1 VNASWCGPHGLET
14 CEVSVMVPL
23 RLFLADDHEIVRF
36 GLRSLLESQFGW
48 SVVGEAGDGKEA
60 VEKILL
66 LEPDVALL
74 DISMPRMN
82 GLDAAR
88 EILARGSRIKI
99 LILSVHDS
107 QDVIQQVLDSGA
119 KGYVLK
125 SDAMRDLIAA
135 VDAVRSNKTF
145 FTPKIAQAVFDRH
158 MKRMSDHAKNRP
170 TLVRKKHAGP

>member
-1 VNASWCGPHGLET
+1 
-14 CEVSVMVPL
+14 MVPL

-36 GLRSLLESQFGW
+36 GLRNLLESQFGW
-48 SVVGEAGDGKEA
+48 SVVGEAADGKEA
-60 VEKILL
+60 VQKVFL
-66 LEPDVALL
+66 LEPDVTLL

-82 GLDAAR
+82 GLEAAR
-88 EILARGSRIKI
+88 QILGHGCRTKI

-107 QDVIQQVLDSGA
+107 QDVIEQVLDSGA

-145 FTPKIAQAVFDRH
+145 FTPKIAEVVLERH
-158 MKRMSDHAKNRP
+158 MKRMSDHAKQRP
-170 TLVRKKHAGP
+170 TLVRKKQA

>member
-1 VNASWCGPHGLET
+1 
-14 CEVSVMVPL
+14 MVPL

-36 GLRSLLESQFGW
+36 GLRNLLESQFGW

-60 VEKILL
+60 VEKVFL
-66 LEPDVALL
+66 LEPDIALL

-88 EILARGSRIKI
+88 EIMERGGRTKI

-119 KGYVLK
+119 RGYVLK

-145 FTPKIAQAVFDRH
+145 FTHKIAQAVFDRQI
-158 MKRMSDHAKNRP
+158 KRMSEHAKNRP
-170 TLVRKKHAGP
+170 TLVRKKHLGT

>member
-1 VNASWCGPHGLET
+1 
-14 CEVSVMVPL
+14 MVPL

-36 GLRSLLESQFGW
+36 GLRNLLESQFGW

-60 VEKILL
+60 VEKVFL
-66 LEPDVALL
+66 LEPDIALL
-74 DISMPRMN
+74 DISMPGMN

-88 EILARGSRIKI
+88 QILGRGGRTKI

-119 KGYVLK
+119 RGYVLK

-145 FTPKIAQAVFDRH
+145 FTHKIAQAVFDRQI
-158 MKRMSDHAKNRP
+158 KRMSEHAKNRP
-170 TLVRKKHAGP
+170 TLVRKKRVGT

>member
-1 VNASWCGPHGLET
+1 
-14 CEVSVMVPL
+14 MVPL

-36 GLRSLLESQFGW
+36 GLRNLLESQFGW

-60 VEKILL
+60 VQKIVL
-66 LEPDVALL
+66 LEPDVAVL
-74 DISMPRMN
+74 DISMPGMN

-88 EILARGSRIKI
+88 ELLSHGCRTKI

-107 QDVIQQVLDSGA
+107 EDVIHQVLDSGA

-145 FTPKIAQAVFDRH
+145 FTPKIAQAVIDRQI
-158 MKRMSDHAKNRP
+158 KRISDHAKNRP
-170 TLVRKKHAGP
+170 TLVRKKHVGT

>member
-1 VNASWCGPHGLET
+1 
-14 CEVSVMVPL
+14 MVPL

-36 GLRSLLESQFGW
+36 GLRNLLESQFGW

-60 VEKILL
+60 VEKVLM

-74 DISMPRMN
+74 DISMPVLN
-82 GLDAAR
+82 GLEAAR
-88 EILARGSRIKI
+88 EIIGGGCRTRIVM
-99 LILSVHDS
+99 LSVHDS
-107 QDVIQQVLDSGA
+107 EDVIEQVLDSGA

-145 FTPKIAQAVFDRH
+145 FTHKIAQAVLERH
-158 MKRMSDHAKNRP
+158 LGRISDQAKHRP
-170 TLVRKKHAGP
+170 TLVKRKRAGK

>member
-1 VNASWCGPHGLET
+1 
-14 CEVSVMVPL
+14 MVAL

-36 GLRSLLESQFGW
+36 GLRNLLESQFGW
-48 SVVGEAGDGKEA
+48 SVVGEAGDGEEA

-74 DISMPRMN
+74 DISMPNMN
-82 GLDAAR
+82 GLEASR
-88 EILARGSRIKI
+88 QILGRGCRTKI

-145 FTPKIAQAVFDRH
+145 FTHKIAQAVFDRQ
-158 MKRMSDHAKNRP
+158 MKRMSDSAKQRP

>member
-1 VNASWCGPHGLET
+1 
-14 CEVSVMVPL
+14 MVPL

-36 GLRSLLESQFGW
+36 GLKNLLESQFGW

-60 VEKILL
+60 VEKVFL
-66 LEPDVALL
+66 LEPDITLL
-74 DISMPRMN
+74 DISMPSMN
-82 GLDAAR
+82 GLEVAR
-88 EILARGSRIKI
+88 EILGRGCRTKI

-145 FTPKIAQAVFDRH
+145 FTPKIAQAVLDRH
-158 MKRMSDHAKNRP
+158 MKRIGDQAKHRP
-170 TLVRKKHAGP
+170 TLVRKKHA

>member
-1 VNASWCGPHGLET
+1 MGA
-14 CEVSVMVPL
+14 L

-36 GLRSLLESQFGW
+36 GLKNLLESQFGW

-60 VEKILL
+60 VEKVFL
-66 LEPDVALL
+66 LEPDVTLL
-74 DISMPRMN
+74 DISMPSMN
-82 GLDAAR
+82 GLEAAR
-88 EILARGSRIKI
+88 EILGRGSRTKI

-107 QDVIQQVLDSGA
+107 RDVIQQVLDSGA

-145 FTPKIAQAVFDRH
+145 FTPKIAQVVLDRH
-158 MKRMSDHAKNRP
+158 MKRMSDQAKNRP
-170 TLVRKKHAGP
+170 SLVRKKQAGT

>member
-1 VNASWCGPHGLET
+1 
-14 CEVSVMVPL
+14 MVPV

-36 GLRSLLESQFGW
+36 GLRNLLESQFGW
-48 SVVGEAGDGKEA
+48 SVVGEAADGKEA
-60 VEKILL
+60 VEKVFL
-66 LEPDVALL
+66 LEPDVTLL
-74 DISMPRMN
+74 DISMPGMS
-82 GLDAAR
+82 GLEATR
-88 EILARGSRIKI
+88 EILGRGCRTKI

-158 MKRMSDHAKNRP
+158 MKRISDHAKNRP
-170 TLVRKKHAGP
+170 TLVRKKHAGT

>member
-1 VNASWCGPHGLET
+1 
-14 CEVSVMVPL
+14 MVPL

-36 GLRSLLESQFGW
+36 GLRNLLESQFGW
-48 SVVGEAGDGKEA
+48 SVVGEAADGKEA
-60 VEKILL
+60 VEKVSL
-66 LEPDVALL
+66 LEPDVTLL

-82 GLDAAR
+82 GLEAAR
-88 EILARGSRIKI
+88 EILARGCRTKI

-107 QDVIQQVLDSGA
+107 QDVIEQVLDSGA

-145 FTPKIAQAVFDRH
+145 FTPKIAEVVLDRH
-158 MKRMSDHAKNRP
+158 MKRMSDHGKRP
-170 TLVRKKHAGP
+170 TLVRKKQA

>member
-1 VNASWCGPHGLET
+1 
-14 CEVSVMVPL
+14 MVPL

-36 GLRSLLESQFGW
+36 GLKNLLESQFGW
-48 SVVGEAGDGKEA
+48 SVVGEASDGKEA
-60 VEKILL
+60 VEKVFL
-66 LEPDVALL
+66 LEPDVTLL
-74 DISMPRMN
+74 DISMPSMN
-82 GLDAAR
+82 GLEAAQ
-88 EILARGSRIKI
+88 EILGRGSRTKI

-145 FTPKIAQAVFDRH
+145 FTPKIAQVVLDRH
-158 MKRMSDHAKNRP
+158 MKRMRDQAKHRP
-170 TLVRKKHAGP
+170 SLVPKKQVGT